1 MNPAL
6 EVRNLDRTFGHVH
19 ALREVNLEVEPGQ
32 IHALLGPNGAG
43 KTTLL
48 RILAG
53 ICDPSSGQVF
63 IQGMAVDRLGYRDRR
78 KTFSMVPSGER
89 TSYQRL
95 NGYENLLFFGRLY
108 GLDRALARKRAN
120 ECLHLVGLSEAAKQ
134 RVGLY
139 SQGMQKRLA
148 IARALMIE
156 PPLLLI
162 DEATQSLDPEGART
176 TRALAREAAERG
188 AAILWTTQRLDEI
201 RGFADVVTVL
211 RKGEVRFRG
220 TVAELSGTVI
230 TRNFLIQVG
239 AVGEKEP
246 RELLR
251 DLATLTSAGSGHFR
265 LHLSDGVSLGTA
277 LATLVEGG
285 VEVVACREEISDVE
299 EAFVQMTRSM

>member
-1 MNPAL
+1 MTAAL
-6 EVRNLDRTFGHVH
+6 EVRRLDRQFGEVQ
-19 ALREVNLEVEPGQ
+19 ALRGVDLKVEEGE

-53 ICDPSSGQVF
+53 ICDPSDGEVF
-63 IQGMAVDRLGYRDRR
+63 IRGEKVDALGYRERR
-78 KTFSMVPSGER
+78 KLFSMVPSGER
-89 TSYQRL
+89 SSYQRL
-95 NGYENLLFFGRLY
+95 SGFENLVFFGRLY
-108 GLDRALARKRAN
+108 GLSGGSARKRAA
-120 ECLHLVGLSEAAKQ
+120 ECLELVGLSETAKR

-148 IARALMIE
+148 IARALMVD

-176 TRALAREAAERG
+176 TRALAKEAADRG
-188 AAILWTTQRLDEI
+188 AAVLWTTQRLDEI
-201 RGFADVVTVL
+201 RGFADIVTVL
-211 RKGEVRFRG
+211 RRGEVRFRG

-239 AVGEKEP
+239 DAGTNQP
-246 RELLR
+246 DQLLAG
-251 DLATLTSAGSGHFR
+251 LADVTVAGNGHYR
-265 LHLSDGVSLGTA
+265 LRLQDGVSLGLA
-277 LATLVEGG
+277 LAALVEGG

-299 EAFVQMTRSM
+299 EAFVRMTSAS